1 MSTSVPVRLN
11 DDELSTLDELVRQG
25 LAANRSDAI
34 KRAID
39 RDRRR
44 LAALRDAEIYA
55 QQGEDGDLTA
65 FTTASATTALTDL
78 D

>member
-55 QQGEDGDLTA
+55 QQGEDGDLTE
-65 FTTASATTALTDL
+65 FTAAAAATPLTDL